1 MSLGSFVQGAFQGYT
16 FGENVK
22 DRKTERKRNEERFQW
37 ERDAQ
42 DWRGELQQREREN
55 WRYSDELR
63 GRQRT
68 QWERAEEQRRKEE
81 ALQAELD
88 QIRNE
93 GFEDWQRGQDGQPV
107 PENTPQGTVRVPFA
121 ASDGTGQAAPA
132 PARAT
137 FPGMNVPGLSGPNPN
152 AAPLRFG
159 DDVPRM
165 ENRPIR
171 VPLGQAGDDTLA
183 GNMGGDM
190 LLTDIQPVKGT
201 YSEEERRQ
209 IEREA
214 RAMGMAPDQYI
225 RSVTG
230 ERRPANVD
238 RTDDARARRGTG
250 RTGDNSTA
258 KREQKRPAEG
268 RKIRTTAMTPNANSR
283 AAVDYPYNPSSPEAR
298 AGIMQPGGERTAPR
312 PPAETPRGM
321 QSPNAMDPSYR
332 APIFSE
338 IGAPDVSRRAPG
350 GPVSPE
356 TITAETGGEAIRD
369 EGALTYGGG
378 AQPRPS
384 APGMP
389 VDPRAPAGPEA
400 GEPRLQDVRTM
411 RNSLAAYE
419 GAPPNSAGFP
429 EGSANGQFDVDD
441 VEGVRRRVQAGS
453 TTPRPANPDTT
464 DDARAARGTGRA
476 SDPAPQ
482 PDALVRDVDPNRSAF
497 IQDIQ
502 GMMRQGDISS
512 AQNRIAQGLAT
523 GEFGPAGSP
532 IARAAGAVGDYFTAT
547 PTEGQENAA
556 ARRKTAEAIQWYRS
570 DEARA
575 LFEQNPDALTAA
587 AADPI
592 AFLEQQA
599 GTGQAQGQPQG
610 EPQPGQ
616 GAASAAEPPRQPGA
630 PQGGG
635 VGQPVYGG
643 MTASQAAQFQDL
655 PEPRMAI
662 EDGGQPISVARDS
675 LSSNANADNQ
685 GQAPQVSDQQRA
697 QAAATFRE
705 YYQAEVVPRQIEA
718 LYQAGEIEKA
728 EQLQTWFE
736 DKRSQSLQK
745 AYTDAVAAAALGDE
759 RGFFDNIGKVY
770 NSFDDGYRFI
780 ADESDLYKNEA
791 GATIAK
797 VTLENTATGERFT
810 QEYEGGE
817 ELIQQV
823 LTQMDPISVFEQ
835 LRGQA
840 EAEAAAAAEQQDWE
854 IGLVRKRIEA
864 GVETGE
870 DRGAIVKDVMTELMK
885 NPSFA
890 QKSAEEQAIEL
901 ENWMRLYDLAS
912 RGTASPQAPVYLGD

>member
-171 VPLGQAGDDTLA
+171 VPLGQAGDDTLS

-201 YSEEERRQ
+201 YSEEERQ
-209 IEREA
+209 TQ
-214 RAMGMAPDQYI
+214 P
-225 RSVTG
+225 
-230 ERRPANVD
+230 
-238 RTDDARARRGTG
+238 RARETQGT
-250 RTGDNSTA
+250 A
-258 KREQKRPAEG
+258 L
-268 RKIRTTAMTPNANSR
+268 TPNANSR
-283 AAVDYPYNPSSPEAR
+283 AAVDYPYNPSSPESR

-321 QSPNAMDPSYR
+321 QPPNAMDPRYR

-338 IGAPDVSRRAPG
+338 IVAPDASRRAPN

-356 TITAETGGEAIRD
+356 IIAAEAGNEVIRD
-369 EGALTYGGG
+369 EGPTTYGGG
-378 AQPRPS
+378 AQRQPG
-384 APGMP
+384 APGLP
-389 VDPRAPAGPEA
+389 VDPRTPAGPEA
-400 GEPRLQDVRTM
+400 GQPQR
-411 RNSLAAYE
+411 
-419 GAPPNSAGFP
+419 
-429 EGSANGQFDVDD
+429 
-441 VEGVRRRVQAGS
+441 QA
-453 TTPRPANPDTT
+453 T
-464 DDARAARGTGRA
+464 RA
-476 SDPAPQ
+476 SRVPLADQAQMAAIPADTQEETGTLEAPAA
-482 PDALVRDVDPNRSAF
+482 PDRSTNVAQGPVREVDQNASAF
-497 IQDIQ
+497 VQDIQ
-502 GMMRQGDISS
+502 ELQRKGDI
-512 AQNRIAQGLAT
+512 AGALNRIKTGIAT
-523 GEFGPAGSP
+523 GEYGAAASPLGRAFG
-532 IARAAGAVGDYFTAT
+532 RVRDYFTAT
-547 PTEGQENAA
+547 PEEGATNAA
-556 ARRKTAEAIQWYRS
+556 ERQRAAEALSWYQS
-570 DEARA
+570 DEAER
-575 LFEQNPDALTAA
+575 LFVSNPELLSAASQDPLGFVDQRMAEGPAAPQPVGQPEAGAAQAAQQAA
-587 AADPI
+587 AP
-592 AFLEQQA
+592 
-599 GTGQAQGQPQG
+599 T
-610 EPQPGQ
+610 
-616 GAASAAEPPRQPGA
+616 

-635 VGQPVYGG
+635 AGQPVYGG

-718 LYQAGEIEKA
+718 LYRAGEIEKA

-736 DKRSQSLQK
+736 DERSQSLQK

-840 EAEAAAAAEQQDWE
+840 EAEAKAQAEQQAWE

-864 GVETGE
+864 GIETGE
-870 DRGAIVKDVMTELMK
+870 DRSAVVKDVMTELMK

>member
-22 DRKTERKRNEERFQW
+22 DRKAERKRNEERFQW

-42 DWRGELQQREREN
+42 EWGDELKQRDREN
-55 WRYSDELR
+55 WRYTDELR

-171 VPLGQAGDDTLA
+171 VPLGQAGDDTVV

-190 LLTDIQPVKGT
+190 LLTDIQPVRGT
-201 YSEEERRQ
+201 YSEEERQ
-209 IEREA
+209 A
-214 RAMGMAPDQYI
+214 RVQPQD
-225 RSVTG
+225 
-230 ERRPANVD
+230 
-238 RTDDARARRGTG
+238 
-250 RTGDNSTA
+250 TA
-258 KREQKRPAEG
+258 L
-268 RKIRTTAMTPNANSR
+268 TPNANSR

-338 IGAPDVSRRAPG
+338 IAAPDASRRAPN

-356 TITAETGGEAIRD
+356 IIAAEAGNEVIRGE
-369 EGALTYGGG
+369 GPTTYGGG
-378 AQPRPS
+378 AQRQ
-384 APGMP
+384 PGTPGLP

-400 GEPRLQDVRTM
+400 GQPQRQATRNARTPLADQTQMAAIPADTQEETGTLETPAAPDRSTNVAQGAVR
-411 RNSLAAYE
+411 E
-419 GAPPNSAGFP
+419 
-429 EGSANGQFDVDD
+429 
-441 VEGVRRRVQAGS
+441 
-453 TTPRPANPDTT
+453 
-464 DDARAARGTGRA
+464 
-476 SDPAPQ
+476 
-482 PDALVRDVDPNRSAF
+482 VDPNASAF
-497 IQDIQ
+497 VQDVQ
-502 GMMRQGDISS
+502 ELQRKGDI
-512 AQNRIAQGLAT
+512 AGALERIKTGIAT
-523 GEFGPAGSP
+523 GKYGAAASPLGRAFGGV
-532 IARAAGAVGDYFTAT
+532 RDYFTAT
-547 PTEGQENAA
+547 PEEGATNAA
-556 ARRKTAEAIQWYRS
+556 ERQRAAEALSWYQS
-570 DEARA
+570 DEAER
-575 LFEQNPDALTAA
+575 LFVANPELLSAASQDPLGFVDQRMAEGPAAPQPVGQPEAGAAQAAQQAA
-587 AADPI
+587 AP
-592 AFLEQQA
+592 
-599 GTGQAQGQPQG
+599 T
-610 EPQPGQ
+610 
-616 GAASAAEPPRQPGA
+616 

-635 VGQPVYGG
+635 AGQPVYGG

-791 GATIAK
+791 GQTIAK

-840 EAEAAAAAEQQDWE
+840 EAEAAAAAEQQAWE

-890 QKSAEEQAIEL
+890 QKSPEEQAIEM
-901 ENWMRLYDLAS
+901 ENWMRLYDMAS
-912 RGTASPQAPVYLGD
+912 RGTASPNAPVYLGD

>member
-1 MSLGSFVQGAFQGYT
+1 VGGPGGGAG
-16 FGENVK
+16 
-22 DRKTERKRNEERFQW
+22 
-37 ERDAQ
+37 
-42 DWRGELQQREREN
+42 
-55 WRYSDELR
+55 
-63 GRQRT
+63 
-68 QWERAEEQRRKEE
+68 
-81 ALQAELD
+81 
-88 QIRNE
+88 
-93 GFEDWQRGQDGQPV
+93 
-107 PENTPQGTVRVPFA
+107 
-121 ASDGTGQAAPA
+121 
-132 PARAT
+132 
-137 FPGMNVPGLSGPNPN
+137 GMGGG
-152 AAPLRFG
+152 AGGMG
-159 DDVPRM
+159 DDM
-165 ENRPIR
+165 I
-171 VPLGQAGDDTLA
+171 
-183 GNMGGDM
+183 
-190 LLTDIQPVKGT
+190 LTDIQPVKGT

-214 RAMGMAPDQYI
+214 RTMGMTPDQYV
-225 RSVTG
+225 RSITG
-230 ERRPANVD
+230 ERRPPNVD
-238 RTDDARARRGTG
+238 RTDDARANRGAG

-258 KREQKRPAEG
+258 KREQKRPVEVEG
-268 RKIRTTAMTPNANSR
+268 RKTRTTAMTPNANNR
-283 AAVDYPYNPSSPEAR
+283 AAVDYPYNPSSPESR
-298 AGIMQPGGERTAPR
+298 AGIMRPGGERTAPR
-312 PPAETPRGM
+312 PPTEPPRPT
-321 QSPNAMDPSYR
+321 QAPNAMDPAYR

-338 IGAPDVSRRAPG
+338 IAAPEASRRAPN
-350 GPVSPE
+350 GPVSPD
-356 TITAETGGEAIRD
+356 TIAAEAGNKATRD
-369 EGALTYGGG
+369 EGPITYGGG
-378 AQPRPS
+378 AQRQ
-384 APGMP
+384 PGTPALP
-389 VDPRAPAGPEA
+389 VDPRVPAGPEA
-400 GEPRLQDVRTM
+400 GQPQRQATRNARTPLADQTQMAAIPADTQEETGTLETPAAPDRSTNVAQGAVR
-411 RNSLAAYE
+411 E
-419 GAPPNSAGFP
+419 
-429 EGSANGQFDVDD
+429 
-441 VEGVRRRVQAGS
+441 
-453 TTPRPANPDTT
+453 
-464 DDARAARGTGRA
+464 
-476 SDPAPQ
+476 
-482 PDALVRDVDPNRSAF
+482 VDPNASAF
-497 IQDIQ
+497 VQDVQ
-502 GMMRQGDISS
+502 ELQRKGDI
-512 AQNRIAQGLAT
+512 AGALERIKTGIAT
-523 GEFGPAGSP
+523 GKYGAAASPLGRAFGGV
-532 IARAAGAVGDYFTAT
+532 RDYFTAT
-547 PTEGQENAA
+547 PEEGATNAA
-556 ARRKTAEAIQWYRS
+556 ERQRAAEALSWYQS
-570 DEARA
+570 DEAER
-575 LFEQNPDALTAA
+575 LFVANPELLSAASQDPLGFVDQRMAEGPAAPQPVGQPEAGAAQAAQQAA
-587 AADPI
+587 AP
-592 AFLEQQA
+592 
-599 GTGQAQGQPQG
+599 T
-610 EPQPGQ
+610 
-616 GAASAAEPPRQPGA
+616 

-635 VGQPVYGG
+635 AGQPVYGG

-840 EAEAAAAAEQQDWE
+840 EAEAAAAAEQQAWE